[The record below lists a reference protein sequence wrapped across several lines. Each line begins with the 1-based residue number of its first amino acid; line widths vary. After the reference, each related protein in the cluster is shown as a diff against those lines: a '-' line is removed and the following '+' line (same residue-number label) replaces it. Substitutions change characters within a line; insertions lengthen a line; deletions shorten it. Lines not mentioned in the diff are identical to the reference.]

1 MKFLRSVMSVAWQVL
16 SQVWKNGLPDLAA
29 ALAYYFLLS
38 IFPLLIFTVA
48 LLPYLN
54 LNPDLAVSFVT
65 NMLPEEASAAID
77 RPIRDLMEQPR
88 GGILSFSLLAALY
101 IASNGAFAIIRAL
114 NIAYRVEE
122 TRPIWRLQLLSIAM
136 TVSIVMVF
144 VVLLL
149 LPVFGQLIFRYMD
162 EVFGL
167 PPGSWTTFLLMRWLA
182 VFVMTNLV
190 LIAIY
195 QIAPNT
201 KVAFRKVV
209 IGALVTSIGWQ
220 INSLGFSY
228 YVNNFNNFSATYG
241 SLGGVIVLMVWFY
254 LTGLLL
260 VLGGL
265 VNVTLHE
272 RKYGPLAAKKR

>member
-1 MKFLRSVMSVAWQVL
+1 MKRLRSVGSVVWQVL

-38 IFPLLIFTVA
+38 IFPLLIFTVS
-48 LLPYLN
+48 LLPYLD

-65 NMLPEEASAAID
+65 NMLPEQAAAAID
-77 RPIRDLMEQPR
+77 QPIRDLVQKPR
-88 GGILSFSLLAALY
+88 GGILSFSLLAVLY
-101 IASNGAFAIIRAL
+101 IASNGAFAIIRTL
-114 NIAYRVEE
+114 NIAYQVEE

-136 TVSIVMVF
+136 TISIVMVF

-149 LPVFGQLIFRYMD
+149 LPVFGLLIFRYLD

-167 PPGSWTTFLLMRWLA
+167 PPGSWTTFLLLRWLA

-190 LIAIY
+190 LIGIY
-195 QIAPNT
+195 RVAPNT
-201 KVAFRKVV
+201 NVAFRKAM

-265 VNVTLHE
+265 VNATLHQ
-272 RKYGPLAAKKR
+272 RKHGHPQAK